1 MFGIYNLYDTVTRTL
16 PNKTFIVES
25 DLRISYGEMGHM
37 TNRLAFGLKKLGIKG
52 GSNVGYILFN
62 SHRTILTF
70 FALQKLGAFMTPF
83 NFRFP
88 AKEMSEYISMIGCE
102 YFIYGREFEDQVTE
116 IRAEHPNVTWIA
128 VEENKNADPTY
139 AVLMDNDADA
149 WAFFE
154 DMPADSPAIG
164 ILTGGTT
171 GKSKA
176 AVHSKYGMIMQQWTR
191 QTWLYD
197 ANYIRVPIVFL
208 LTSPLF
214 HVGGIGPMFNIIS
227 AGGTLVFAGKFDP
240 EKMAMLISKEKVT
253 DMVLIPPNLA
263 QSIKDA
269 GIHKKYDLTSVRYVG
284 IGGGTITPSHVRV
297 VHEVFPNAGCD
308 LMYSQSEYATF
319 ISHVITPE
327 ILASKPHLLKSV
339 GKPVYFTEA
348 KIVRE
353 DGTET
358 AAEEIGE
365 LYGRCPGMMTG
376 YLGQDTSPFVDGWL
390 PTGDLF
396 TKDAEG
402 NYYFVDRKK
411 DMIKSGG
418 ENVYTAEVEGVIKQ
432 IPGVAEVAV
441 VGLPDDFYGEAVSA
455 AIVLSPG
462 AALSAQEVSDFC
474 KKYIASYK
482 KPRHIFFLSELPRS
496 GAGKVQKA
504 VLKEMLID
512 QLH

>member
-1 MFGIYNLYDTVTRTL
+1 MFGIYNLYDTVVRTV
-16 PNKTFIVES
+16 PDKTFIVEG
-25 DLRISYGEMGHM
+25 DQRISYGEMGHM
-37 TNRLAFGLKKLGIKG
+37 TNRLAFGFKKLGIKG
-52 GSNVGYILFN
+52 GSNVGYMMLN

-88 AKEMSEYISMIGCE
+88 AKETSEYISMIGCE
-102 YFIYGREFEDQVTE
+102 YFIYGSEFAAQVEE
-116 IRAEHPNVTWIA
+116 IKAEHPNVTWIA
-128 VEENKNADPTY
+128 VEGDAAGATFD
-139 AVLMDNDADA
+139 ALMDNDADN
-149 WAFFE
+149 WTFFE
-154 DMPADSPAIG
+154 DMPGDSPAIG

-171 GKSKA
+171 GRSKA

-197 ANYIRVPIVFL
+197 AKYISVPMVFL
-208 LTSPLF
+208 MVSPLF
-214 HVGGIGPMFNIIS
+214 HVGGIGPMFNIIA
-227 AGGTLVFAGKFDP
+227 AGGTLVFVGKFDP
-240 EKMAMLISKEKVT
+240 ENLAKLIAREKVT

-269 GIHKKYDLTSVRYVG
+269 GIYKKYDLTSVRYVG
-284 IGGGTITPSHVRV
+284 IGGGNITPSHVRV

-308 LMYSQSEYATF
+308 LMYTQSEYATF
-319 ISHVITPE
+319 ISHMITPE
-327 ILASKPHLLKSV
+327 ILDSRPDLIKSV

-348 KIVRE
+348 KIMRE
-353 DGTET
+353 DGSE
-358 AAEEIGE
+358 ADVDEIGE
-365 LYGRCPGMMTG
+365 LYARCVGMMTG
-376 YLGQDTSPFVDGWL
+376 YLGQDKSPFIDGWM
-390 PTGDLF
+390 PTGDLLK
-396 TKDAEG
+396 KDAEG
-402 NYYFVDRKK
+402 YYYFIDRKK

-432 IPGVAEVAV
+432 IPGVSEVAV

-462 AALSAQEVSDFC
+462 ASLDAQEVTDFC
-474 KKYIASYK
+474 KNFIASYK
-482 KPRHIFFLSELPRS
+482 KPRHVFFMSELPKS

-504 VLKEMLID
+504 ALKKILID